1 MSEKLRYLAGFRTA
15 QQRLGELRS
24 MLDPDLFLAQL
35 KKPEVMRGG
44 ASTEFSA
51 EAPRLLE
58 YLKGLSDLNRKAA
71 EVLMEYERF
80 LGTNIESGS
89 FTGFVANRL

>member
-1 MSEKLRYLAGFRTA
+1 
-15 QQRLGELRS
+15 

-51 EAPRLLE
+51 EAPGLFE

-71 EVLMEYERF
+71 EVLMQISCKAIGRTF
-80 LGTNIESGS
+80 LCNMLRSLRTP
-89 FTGFVANRL
+89 